1 MDAVMAA
8 AQSRPRFLSILLT
21 LFSTVALVLAAIGI
35 YGVISYSVAQR
46 ANEIGIRMA
55 IGARPADILA
65 MILSQGARLGI
76 YGVLSGTVG
85 ALVATRLIRGLLFG
99 ISAFDPGTF
108 AIMALLLAVVTLLAC
123 YVPARRATKVDPV
136 TALRYE

>member
-1 MDAVMAA
+1 
-8 AQSRPRFLSILLT
+8 
-21 LFSTVALVLAAIGI
+21 
-35 YGVISYSVAQR
+35 VISYSVAQR